1 MLQLVEMEGRVTENG
16 CIEIPMTVLD
26 QTGICTG
33 DAIKLIYMAEE
44 EEVKSAAKEFL
55 LVRNDQDVVEELAR
69 EQRVSLQIPE
79 ELLQDAGIS
88 MDADLDIVCQNG
100 RIVIFSSELLKE
112 MEIPEEVMEI
122 CNELG
127 ISEDKVKIILNTTEQ
142 VHKLLDEKGRIL
154 IPKEFRQMTEMECG
168 DIVKLSVS
176 GGKIILSKVDIVEMG
191 SQDPETMEA
200 YVNAAVKQLNPAK
213 QVALAARIL
222 KFAQQET

>member
-26 QTGICTG
+26 RTGICTG

-44 EEVKSAAKEFL
+44 EEVKSASKEFL

-112 MEIPEEVMEI
+112 TEIPEEVMEI

-127 ISEDKVKIILNTTEQ
+127 ISEDKVKIILNTTQ
-142 VHKLLDEKGRIL
+142 GGSDEKTG
-154 IPKEFRQMTEMECG
+154 T
-168 DIVKLSVS
+168 
-176 GGKIILSKVDIVEMG
+176 
-191 SQDPETMEA
+191 
-200 YVNAAVKQLNPAK
+200 
-213 QVALAARIL
+213 
-222 KFAQQET
+222 

>member
-26 QTGICTG
+26 QAGICTG

-44 EEVKSAAKEFL
+44 EEVKSASKEFL
-55 LVRNDQDVVEELAR
+55 LVRNDQDIVEELAR

-127 ISEDKVKIILNTTEQ
+127 ISEDKVKIILNTTEGGS
-142 VHKLLDEKGRIL
+142 DEKTG
-154 IPKEFRQMTEMECG
+154 T
-168 DIVKLSVS
+168 
-176 GGKIILSKVDIVEMG
+176 
-191 SQDPETMEA
+191 
-200 YVNAAVKQLNPAK
+200 
-213 QVALAARIL
+213 
-222 KFAQQET
+222 